1 MDMQEK
7 LRALSE
13 QLELRAERGWPPEG
27 LPPPLQPDQ
36 EAVIRILELAR
47 SALFPAHFR
56 RKRPAGG
63 FAVQYDHNSPLEEI
77 YTVLSD
83 QISLA
88 LPHHPDCR
96 EAEKPVRQ
104 ARGREASEALL
115 HRLPEI
121 QSCLS
126 TDLQAAFDGDPAVY
140 DRDEVIFSY
149 PGFYAIM
156 VSRIAHELFLLDVPL
171 IPRMMT
177 EYAHRVTGVD
187 IHPGAAIGRYFFI
200 DHGTGVVIG
209 ETSVIGNRV
218 KIYQGVT
225 LGGLSTRAGRDLRG
239 AKRHP
244 TIEDDVTI
252 YSNASI
258 LGGETVIGEGCVIG
272 GSCFITR
279 SIPPHT
285 RVSLRGQELRLRP
298 DTTSEMGGTGL

>member
-88 LPHHPDCR
+88 LPHHPDYR

-115 HRLPEI
+115 HRRPEI
-121 QSCLS
+121 QSS
-126 TDLQAAFDGDPAVY
+126 QSPD
-140 DRDEVIFSY
+140 
-149 PGFYAIM
+149 
-156 VSRIAHELFLLDVPL
+156 
-171 IPRMMT
+171 
-177 EYAHRVTGVD
+177 HR
-187 IHPGAAIGRYFFI
+187 
-200 DHGTGVVIG
+200 
-209 ETSVIGNRV
+209 
-218 KIYQGVT
+218 
-225 LGGLSTRAGRDLRG
+225 
-239 AKRHP
+239 
-244 TIEDDVTI
+244 
-252 YSNASI
+252 
-258 LGGETVIGEGCVIG
+258 
-272 GSCFITR
+272 
-279 SIPPHT
+279 
-285 RVSLRGQELRLRP
+285 
-298 DTTSEMGGTGL
+298 